1 MACLSEGAYLL
12 VEMFG
17 NIRKGKKMK
26 FAGAPG
32 EPLSLAVPL
41 LHFFFF
47 LTTSSFPIWSFSLL
61 TLVLASDL
69 YLLAAPRT
77 WRWAGCSERVGKAER
92 PPPSEPEPGALLGRP
107 SRVQK
112 SGSSGTEAGVQ
123 IESVLVPG
131 PVDQR
136 QVISPLRVPVC
147 SSVKWGQ

>member
-47 LTTSSFPIWSFSLL
+47 NHFLLSHLVFQPIDPGLGIRPVFTSSPENMALGW
-61 TLVLASDL
+61 VL
-69 YLLAAPRT
+69 
-77 WRWAGCSERVGKAER
+77 
-92 PPPSEPEPGALLGRP
+92 
-107 SRVQK
+107 
-112 SGSSGTEAGVQ
+112 
-123 IESVLVPG
+123 
-131 PVDQR
+131 
-136 QVISPLRVPVC
+136 
-147 SSVKWGQ
+147 